1 MQATTRFDGPSV
13 LDRPVGGWVDQ
24 PSRRTVDWRDGP
36 ARTPLTL
43 LFVAYTT
50 VTLVVAGLGVALVHA
65 GPLAGVR
72 AWDVDVSRW
81 FVDHRTPLLDDV
93 TVAVSDAA
101 DTVAVIGLALVVA
114 GLLAWRRR
122 WRDVL
127 LIAAGL
133 GLEASVFITAN
144 ALVRRPRPPV
154 ETVGHAPATFSFP
167 SGHVAATI
175 VLWGC
180 FALLLSGRV
189 RSAVARA
196 LIWCVPVVMALA
208 VAFSRVYRGMHFLTD
223 VLVGAALGIAA
234 LFVAAVAARSS
245 ALAEHED
252 GEVAR

>member
-50 VTLVVAGLGVALVHA
+50 FTLVVAGIGVALVHA

-81 FVDHRTPLLDDV
+81 FVEHRTPTLDDL
-93 TVAVSDAA
+93 TIFFSNAA
-101 DTVAVIGLALVVA
+101 DTLAVIGLAVIVA
-114 GLLAWRRR
+114 AVLAWRHR

-127 LIAAGL
+127 LLAAGL

-180 FALLLSGRV
+180 FALLLAPRV
-189 RSAVARA
+189 RSSAVRA
-196 LIWCVPVVMALA
+196 LIWCVPVLMAFA
-208 VAFSRVYRGMHFLTD
+208 VGFSRVYRGMHFLTD
-223 VLVGAALGIAA
+223 VLAGAALGAAA

-245 ALAEHED
+245 ALADAEVE
-252 GEVAR
+252 GVAR

>member
-24 PSRRTVDWRDGP
+24 PSRRTVAWRDGP

-50 VTLVVAGLGVALVHA
+50 FTLVVAGIGVAIVHA
-65 GPLAGVR
+65 GPLAGLR

-81 FVDHRTPLLDDV
+81 FVEHRTPTLDEV
-93 TVAVSDAA
+93 TVLVSNLA
-101 DTVAVIGLALVVA
+101 DTIAVIGLAVLVGA
-114 GLLAWRRR
+114 LLAWRRR

-127 LIAAGL
+127 LLAAGL

-154 ETVGHAPATFSFP
+154 ETVGHAPTTFSFP
-167 SGHVAATI
+167 SGHTAATI

-180 FALLLSGRV
+180 FALLLSSRI
-189 RSAVARA
+189 RSRALRA
-196 LIWCVPVVMALA
+196 LIWCVPALMGFA

-223 VLVGAALGIAA
+223 VLVGAALGVAA

-245 ALAEHED
+245 ALAD
-252 GEVAR
+252 ADTREVAR

>member
-24 PSRRTVDWRDGP
+24 PSRRTVAWRDGP

-43 LFVAYTT
+43 LFVAFTT
-50 VTLVVAGLGVALVHA
+50 FTLVVAGVGVTLVHA

-72 AWDVDVSRW
+72 AWDVDVSQW
-81 FVDHRTPLLDDV
+81 FVEHRIPTLDDL
-93 TVAVSDAA
+93 TVAMSNVS
-101 DTVAVIGLALVVA
+101 DTVAVIGLAVVVGA
-114 GLLAWRRR
+114 LLAWRHR

-127 LIAAGL
+127 LLAGGL
-133 GLEASVFITAN
+133 GLEAAVFITAN

-154 ETVGHAPATFSFP
+154 ETVGEAPSTFSFP

-180 FALLLSGRV
+180 FALLLTPRV
-189 RSAVARA
+189 RSGLVRA
-196 LIWCVPVVMALA
+196 LIWSVPVVLTLA
-208 VAFSRVYRGMHFLTD
+208 VGFSRVYRGMHFLTD
-223 VLVGAALGIAA
+223 VLAGAGLGVAA

-245 ALAEHED
+245 ALADAATEEA
-252 GEVAR
+252 VR